1 MKEKIVSKPEKENK
15 IQELAKIINTK
26 FHFFRIITDRP
37 RKAAMQLILVGIL
50 IVLFNGCKT
59 PQQLMDKAE
68 RKNPAI
74 VAEYARDKYP
84 CTELLKPDTAVI
96 FKDTTIYVDCPDT
109 AQTSPYEVTVT
120 DTVNRIVTKTIRVPV
135 TIRLPGTTITKWY
148 EDSAKLKLAELQI
161 QGLQKDTTRLQ
172 AQVDEYQGKAHR
184 RGLEN
189 LIWRLIALSLIAFKI
204 IKWYIKPKI

>member
-1 MKEKIVSKPEKENK
+1 MKKTTI
-15 IQELAKIINTK
+15 
-26 FHFFRIITDRP
+26 
-37 RKAAMQLILVGIL
+37 QLIIIGIL
-50 IVLFNGCKT
+50 IMLFNSCQTAK
-59 PQQLMDKAE
+59 QLMDKAE

-84 CTELLKPDTAVI
+84 CTDLLKPDTAVI

-135 TIRLPGTTITKWY
+135 TIRLPGTTITKYY
-148 EDSAKLKLAELQI
+148 EDSAKLKLAALQI

-172 AQVDEYQGKAHR
+172 AQVEKYEGKARR
-184 RGLEN
+184 RGWEN
-189 LIWRLIALSLIAFKI
+189 WIWRLIALSLIAFKV